1 MVPSANAASA
11 FAIWLLDGV
20 SGATLEGV
28 LEVGPVVTTA
38 IASAAVDVAV
48 GRAIT
53 AVVATVATTGFG
65 ATTGAVA
72 TTLDTFVAGVLTA
85 IGAIVLLLVTAAVLV
100 VRTATGAFTAG
111 AFTAGAFT
119 AGAFAFV
126 LEGVATLDCCASA
139 GEQTSKLKIIVP
151 RILIRNE

>member
-1 MVPSANAASA
+1 M
-11 FAIWLLDGV
+11 
-20 SGATLEGV
+20 

-38 IASAAVDVAV
+38 IALAAVDVAV

-65 ATTGAVA
+65 ATTGA
-72 TTLDTFVAGVLTA
+72 
-85 IGAIVLLLVTAAVLV
+85 IVVLLVTAAVVV
-100 VRTATGAFTAG
+100 VRTAAG
-111 AFTAGAFT
+111 AFAAGAFAAGAFA

>member
-1 MVPSANAASA
+1 MVPSANAATA
-11 FAIWLLDGV
+11 IAIWLLDSG
-20 SGATLEGV
+20 SGATVEGV

-38 IASAAVDVAV
+38 IALAAVDVAV

-53 AVVATVATTGFG
+53 AVVATVATTDFG
-65 ATTGAVA
+65 ATT
-72 TTLDTFVAGVLTA
+72 
-85 IGAIVLLLVTAAVLV
+85 GAIVLLLVTAAVVV
-100 VRTATGAFTAG
+100 VRTATGAFAAG
-111 AFTAGAFT
+111 AFA

>member
-1 MVPSANAASA
+1 M
-11 FAIWLLDGV
+11 
-20 SGATLEGV
+20 
-28 LEVGPVVTTA
+28 
-38 IASAAVDVAV
+38 
-48 GRAIT
+48 
-53 AVVATVATTGFG
+53 ATVATTDFG
-65 ATTGAVA
+65 ATTGA
-72 TTLDTFVAGVLTA
+72 
-85 IGAIVLLLVTAAVLV
+85 IVLLVVTAVVLV

-111 AFTAGAFT
+111 AFTAGAFTTGAFT